1 MRRIPQETVSRLS
14 SYLRQ
19 LFSIL
24 PEKQNVSSFELADSL
39 GINPNQLRKDL
50 SYFGKFGRR
59 GIGYSV
65 AELIDNLKQILGLHR
80 VWNVALFG
88 LGNLGKALF
97 SYRGFSEQGF
107 IIKVIFEKDKKKIG
121 KRFNNIDVFS
131 IDDDVGRKI
140 NKYNVNIAILAVP
153 IQEAQG
159 TAEVI
164 YQAGV
169 RAVLNFAPT
178 NINLPSD
185 CLIRNV
191 IMSSE
196 LIYLSYFLA
205 KLR

>member
-1 MRRIPQETVSRLS
+1 MKKIPQETVSRLS

-19 LFSIL
+19 LLVIL
-24 PEKQNVSSFELADSL
+24 PEKQKISSFELADGL

-65 AELIDNLKQILGLHR
+65 TELIDNLKQILGLHQA
-80 VWNVALFG
+80 WNVALFG

-107 IIKVIFEKDKKKIG
+107 VIKVIFEKDKKKIG
-121 KRFNNIDVFS
+121 KRFNNIDVRS
-131 IDDDVGRKI
+131 IDEVGRKI

-153 IQEAQG
+153 IQEAQA
-159 TAEVI
+159 TAEII
-164 YQAGV
+164 YQTGI
-169 RAVLNFAPT
+169 RAILNFAPT

-205 KLR
+205 KR